1 MLRRIDLRQGLGNV
15 RALTTMLPR
24 GAVDVSAAVEAVAP
38 LVEDVRKRGSIAV
51 LDAGEKFDG
60 VRPASLRVPQQVI
73 DDAVHALR
81 PQVEAALR
89 ESIVRA
95 RIGHQAQ
102 LPVERVTQIVPGGTV
117 TQRWVPMRRVGLYV
131 PGGLAVYPSSVVMNV
146 VPAQIAGVAGIAVTS
161 PPQRDTGWPDATVLA
176 ACGLLGVTEVYAA
189 GGAQAVAML
198 GYGVVDVDGTG
209 IEAVDIITGPG
220 NVYVTAAKRL
230 LRGIVAIDAE
240 AGPTEIAVLADEK
253 ADADHVAADLVSQ
266 AEHDPMAAS
275 VLITT
280 SIALADAVEDKVINR
295 VVRTRHRD
303 RVTQAL
309 TGSQSAMVVVASLE
323 DGIKVADAYAAEHLE
338 IQTADAPIVAR
349 RISNAGAIFVGRF
362 SPVSLGDYCAGSNH
376 VLPTAGCARFS
387 SGLATTTFLKQM
399 QVIEYS
405 RDALA
410 AVADHVLALS
420 AAENLPAHGEA
431 VSARFPTGI
440 PR

>member
-1 MLRRIDLRQGLGNV
+1 MLRRIDLRHGLGNV
-15 RALTTMLPR
+15 RNLLPR
-24 GAVDVSAAVEAVAP
+24 GAVDVSTAVTAVAS
-38 LVEDVRKRGSIAV
+38 LVEDVRKRGSAAI
-51 LDAGEKFDG
+51 LDATERYDG
-60 VRPASLRVPQQVI
+60 TRPTSLRVPAELI
-73 DDAVHALR
+73 DEAVRALDPKVR
-81 PQVEAALR
+81 AALL
-89 ESIVRA
+89 ESISRA
-95 RIGHQAQ
+95 RIGHKAQ
-102 LPVERVTQIVPGGTV
+102 LPLEQVTQIAPGGTV
-117 TQRWVPMRRVGLYV
+117 TQRWVAVRRVGLYV

-146 VPAQIAGVAGIAVTS
+146 VPAQTAGVSGIAVTS
-161 PPQRDTGWPDATVLA
+161 PPQRSTGWPDATVLA
-176 ACGLLGVTEVYAA
+176 ACGLLGVTEVYAV
-189 GGAQAVAML
+189 GGAQAIAML
-198 GYGVVDVDGTG
+198 GYGAVDVDGSI
-209 IEAVDIITGPG
+209 IESVDVVTGPG

-230 LRGIVAIDAE
+230 LRGVVAIDAE
-240 AGPTEIAVLADEK
+240 AGPTEIAILADEK

-280 SIALADAVEDKVINR
+280 SVALADAVEDKVIGR

-303 RVTQAL
+303 RVTEAL
-309 TGSQSAMVVVASLE
+309 TGPQSAIVVVASLE

-338 IQTADAPIVAR
+338 IQTQDAPVVAR
-349 RISNAGAIFVGRF
+349 RIRNAGAIFVGRF
-362 SPVSLGDYCAGSNH
+362 TPVSLGDYCAGSNH

-431 VSARFPTGI
+431 VSARFPNGA

>member
-24 GAVDVSAAVEAVAP
+24 GAVDVSAAVDAVAP
-38 LVEDVRKRGSIAV
+38 LVEDVRKRGSSAV

-73 DDAVHALR
+73 DDAVRALR
-81 PQVEAALR
+81 PQVEAALG

-309 TGSQSAMVVVASLE
+309 TGSQSAIVVVASLE

>member
-15 RALTTMLPR
+15 STMLPR
-24 GAVDVSAAVEAVAP
+24 GKVDVSAAVAVVAP
-38 LVEDVRKRGSIAV
+38 LVEDVRKRGAMAV
-51 LDAGEKFDG
+51 LEATEKFDG
-60 VRPASLRVPQQVI
+60 VRPVSLRVPQQVI
-73 DDAVHALR
+73 DEAVDALSPRVR
-81 PQVEAALR
+81 AALL
-89 ESIVRA
+89 EAIARA
-95 RIGHQAQ
+95 RIGHLAQ
-102 LPVERVTQIVPGGTV
+102 VPTERVTQIAAGGTV
-117 TQRWVPMRRVGLYV
+117 TQRWVPVRRVGLYV

-146 VPAQIAGVAGIAVTS
+146 VPAQVAGVVGIAITS
-161 PPQRDTGWPDATVLA
+161 PPQQSTGWPDATVLA
-176 ACGLLGVTEVYAA
+176 ACGLLGITEVYAA
-189 GGAQAVAML
+189 GGAQAIAML
-198 GYGVVDVDGTG
+198 GYGAVDVDGSI
-209 IEAVDIITGPG
+209 IESVDVITGPG

-230 LRGIVAIDAE
+230 LRGDVAIDAE
-240 AGPTEIAVLADEK
+240 AGPTEIAILADEK

-280 SIALADAVEDKVINR
+280 SMALADAVEDKVISR

-309 TGSQSAMVVVASLE
+309 TGPQSAIVVVASLD

-338 IQTADAPIVAR
+338 IQTADAPVVAR
-349 RISNAGAIFVGRF
+349 RIRNAGAIFVGKF

-420 AAENLPAHGEA
+420 GAENLPAHGEA
-431 VSARFPTGI
+431 VSARFPTGL
-440 PR
+440 PGR

>member
-1 MLRRIDLRQGLGNV
+1 MLRRIDLRHGLGNV
-15 RALTTMLPR
+15 RNLLPR
-24 GAVDVSAAVEAVAP
+24 GAVDVSTALAVVAP
-38 LVEDVRKRGSIAV
+38 LVDDVRKRGSEAI
-51 LDAGEKFDG
+51 LDATERFDG
-60 VRPASLRVPQQVI
+60 TRPTSLRVPAEVI
-73 DDAVHALR
+73 DEAVRALPPEVRDAL
-81 PQVEAALR
+81 L
-89 ESIVRA
+89 ESISRA
-95 RIGHQAQ
+95 RIGHKAQ
-102 LPVERVTQIVPGGTV
+102 LPMEQVTQIAPGGTV
-117 TQRWVPMRRVGLYV
+117 TQRWVAVRRVGLYV

-146 VPAQIAGVAGIAVTS
+146 VPAQTAGVSGIAVTS
-161 PPQRDTGWPDATVLA
+161 PPQRSTGWPDATVLA

-189 GGAQAVAML
+189 GGAQAIAML
-198 GYGVVDVDGTG
+198 GYGAVDVDGSI
-209 IEAVDIITGPG
+209 IESVDVVTGPG

-230 LRGIVAIDAE
+230 LRGVVAIDAE
-240 AGPTEIAVLADEK
+240 AGPTEIAILADEK

-280 SIALADAVEDKVINR
+280 SIALADAVEDKVIGR

-303 RVTQAL
+303 RVTEAL
-309 TGSQSAMVVVASLE
+309 TGPQSAIVVVASLE

-338 IQTADAPIVAR
+338 IQTQDAPVVAR
-349 RISNAGAIFVGRF
+349 RIRNAGAIFVGRF
-362 SPVSLGDYCAGSNH
+362 TPVSLGDYCAGSNH

-431 VSARFPTGI
+431 VSARFPNGA

>member
-60 VRPASLRVPQQVI
+60 VRPALLRVPQQVI

-209 IEAVDIITGPG
+209 IEAVDLITGPG

-230 LRGIVAIDAE
+230 LRGIVAIVAE

-309 TGSQSAMVVVASLE
+309 TGSQSAIVVVASLE

>member
-15 RALTTMLPR
+15 RNMLPR
-24 GAVDVSAAVEAVAP
+24 AAIDVSAAVIAVAP
-38 LVEDVRKRGSIAV
+38 LVEDVRKRGSAAV
-51 LDAGEKFDG
+51 LDATEKFDG
-60 VRPASLRVPQQVI
+60 FRPASLRVPKQVI
-73 DDAVHALR
+73 NDAVEALDPAVR
-81 PQVEAALR
+81 AALL
-89 ESIVRA
+89 ESIARA
-95 RIGHQAQ
+95 RIGHTAQ
-102 LPVERVTQIVPGGTV
+102 VPTERVTQIAPGGTV
-117 TQRWVPMRRVGLYV
+117 TQRWVPVRRVGLYV

-146 VPAQIAGVAGIAVTS
+146 VPAQVAGVTGIAVTS
-161 PPQRDTGWPDATVLA
+161 PPQQSTGWPDATVLA

-198 GYGVVDVDGTG
+198 GYGAIDVDGTT
-209 IEAVDIITGPG
+209 IEPVDVITGPG

-230 LRGIVAIDAE
+230 LRGVVAIDAE
-240 AGPTEIAVLADEK
+240 AGPTEIAILADEK

-280 SIALADAVEDKVINR
+280 SIALANAVEDKVIDR
-295 VVRTRHRD
+295 VVRTRHSD
-303 RVTQAL
+303 RVTAAL
-309 TGSQSAMVVVASLE
+309 TGPQSAIVVVASLE

-338 IQTADAPIVAR
+338 IQTTDAPIVAR
-349 RISNAGAIFVGRF
+349 RIRNAGAIFVGKY

-410 AVADHVLALS
+410 AVAGHVLALS
-420 AAENLPAHGEA
+420 SAENLPAHGEA
-431 VSARFPTGI
+431 VSARFPDGV